1 MDIAV
6 IGSNMVDLITY
17 TNQMPKEGE
26 TLEAP
31 AFKIGCGGKGANQA
45 VAAAKLNS
53 KVLMLTKV
61 GDDIFADNTIRN
73 LESWGIN
80 TTYVEKVPCTSSGV
94 APIFVNANSSNSI
107 LIIKGAN
114 KFLSPEDIDRAAEDL
129 KKCKLIVLQLEVQL
143 ETVYHAIEFGKKN
156 GIEVLLNP
164 APALR
169 ELDMS
174 YACKCDF
181 FIPNETELEIL
192 TGMSVDTYDHIRLA
206 ARSLVDKG
214 LNNIIVTMSEKG
226 ALWMTRD
233 QEVHVPAFKV
243 NAVDT
248 SGAGDAFI
256 GCFSHY
262 YVQSGDVEAALKKAA
277 LFAAFSVTGKGTQSS
292 YPSIEQFKSVFSLS
306 NFASALVQSAFYG
319 GYFLIA
325 IPASLVI
332 KKTSYKVAILIGLT
346 LYIGGCT
353 LFFPASHMATYT
365 MFLAA
370 IFAIAIGLSF
380 LETAANTY
388 SSMIGPKAY
397 ATLRL
402 NISQT
407 FYPIGAAS
415 GILLGKYLVFSEGE
429 SLEKQMSGMN
439 AGQIHNFKVLML
451 ENTLEPYKYMIMIL
465 VVVMVLFLLT
475 RFPTCKVAQ
484 TSHHKR
490 PSAMDTLRYLARNP
504 RFRRGIVAQFL
515 YVGMQVAVWSF
526 TIRLALE
533 LGDINERDASNF
545 MVYSFACFF
554 IGKFIANILMT
565 RFNPEK
571 VLILYSVIGA
581 LFLAYV
587 ALAPSFS
594 AVYVAVLVSV
604 LFGPCWA
611 TIYAGTLDTV
621 DNEHTEMAGAVI
633 VMAIVGAAVVPAIQG
648 YIADM
653 FHSLQLSFLV
663 SMLCFVYV
671 GVYFWR
677 ESKVRTALAE
687 VTAS

>member
-1 MDIAV
+1 MNDKNIVQMPDGYLNKTPLFQFILLSCLFPLWGCAAALNDI
-6 IGSNMVDLITY
+6 LIT
-17 TNQMPKEGE
+17 
-26 TLEAP
+26 
-31 AFKIGCGGKGANQA
+31 
-45 VAAAKLNS
+45 
-53 KVLMLTKV
+53 
-61 GDDIFADNTIRN
+61 
-73 LESWGIN
+73 
-80 TTYVEKVPCTSSGV
+80 
-94 APIFVNANSSNSI
+94 
-107 LIIKGAN
+107 
-114 KFLSPEDIDRAAEDL
+114 
-129 KKCKLIVLQLEVQL
+129 
-143 ETVYHAIEFGKKN
+143 
-156 GIEVLLNP
+156 
-164 APALR
+164 
-169 ELDMS
+169 
-174 YACKCDF
+174 
-181 FIPNETELEIL
+181 
-192 TGMSVDTYDHIRLA
+192 
-206 ARSLVDKG
+206 
-214 LNNIIVTMSEKG
+214 
-226 ALWMTRD
+226 
-233 QEVHVPAFKV
+233 
-243 NAVDT
+243 
-248 SGAGDAFI
+248 
-256 GCFSHY
+256 
-262 YVQSGDVEAALKKAA
+262 
-277 LFAAFSVTGKGTQSS
+277 
-292 YPSIEQFKSVFSLS
+292 QFKSVFSLS

-346 LYIGGCT
+346 LYIVGCT

-388 SSMIGPKAY
+388 SSMLGPKAY

-407 FYPIGAAS
+407 FYPIGAAA

-429 SLEKQMSGMN
+429 SLEKQMAGMN
-439 AGQIHNFKVLML
+439 AEQVHNFKVLML
-451 ENTLEPYKYMIMIL
+451 ENTLEPYKYMIMVL

-484 TSHHKR
+484 TTSHKR
-490 PSAMDTLRYLARNP
+490 PSALDTLRYLASNA

-533 LGDINERDASNF
+533 LGDINERDASTF

-571 VLILYSVIGA
+571 VLIIYSVIGA
-581 LFLAYV
+581 LFLA
-587 ALAPSFS
+587 
-594 AVYVAVLVSV
+594 YVAVLVSV

-633 VMAIVGAAVVPAIQG
+633 VMAIVGAAVVLAIQG
-648 YIADM
+648 YVADM

-677 ESKVRTALAE
+677 ESKVRGNQAE
-687 VTAS
+687 VAAS

>member
-1 MDIAV
+1 MNDKNIIQMPDGYLNKTPLFQFILLSCLFPLWGCAAALNDI
-6 IGSNMVDLITY
+6 LIT
-17 TNQMPKEGE
+17 
-26 TLEAP
+26 
-31 AFKIGCGGKGANQA
+31 
-45 VAAAKLNS
+45 
-53 KVLMLTKV
+53 
-61 GDDIFADNTIRN
+61 
-73 LESWGIN
+73 
-80 TTYVEKVPCTSSGV
+80 
-94 APIFVNANSSNSI
+94 
-107 LIIKGAN
+107 
-114 KFLSPEDIDRAAEDL
+114 
-129 KKCKLIVLQLEVQL
+129 
-143 ETVYHAIEFGKKN
+143 
-156 GIEVLLNP
+156 
-164 APALR
+164 
-169 ELDMS
+169 
-174 YACKCDF
+174 
-181 FIPNETELEIL
+181 
-192 TGMSVDTYDHIRLA
+192 
-206 ARSLVDKG
+206 
-214 LNNIIVTMSEKG
+214 
-226 ALWMTRD
+226 
-233 QEVHVPAFKV
+233 
-243 NAVDT
+243 
-248 SGAGDAFI
+248 
-256 GCFSHY
+256 
-262 YVQSGDVEAALKKAA
+262 
-277 LFAAFSVTGKGTQSS
+277 
-292 YPSIEQFKSVFSLS
+292 QFKSVFSLS

-332 KKTSYKVAILIGLT
+332 KKTSYKVAIL
-346 LYIGGCT
+346 
-353 LFFPASHMATYT
+353 
-365 MFLAA
+365 
-370 IFAIAIGLSF
+370 IGLSF

>member
-1 MDIAV
+1 MNDKNIVQMPDGYLNKTPLFQFILLSCLFPLWGCAAALNDI
-6 IGSNMVDLITY
+6 LIT
-17 TNQMPKEGE
+17 
-26 TLEAP
+26 
-31 AFKIGCGGKGANQA
+31 
-45 VAAAKLNS
+45 
-53 KVLMLTKV
+53 
-61 GDDIFADNTIRN
+61 
-73 LESWGIN
+73 
-80 TTYVEKVPCTSSGV
+80 
-94 APIFVNANSSNSI
+94 
-107 LIIKGAN
+107 
-114 KFLSPEDIDRAAEDL
+114 
-129 KKCKLIVLQLEVQL
+129 
-143 ETVYHAIEFGKKN
+143 
-156 GIEVLLNP
+156 
-164 APALR
+164 
-169 ELDMS
+169 
-174 YACKCDF
+174 
-181 FIPNETELEIL
+181 
-192 TGMSVDTYDHIRLA
+192 
-206 ARSLVDKG
+206 
-214 LNNIIVTMSEKG
+214 
-226 ALWMTRD
+226 
-233 QEVHVPAFKV
+233 
-243 NAVDT
+243 
-248 SGAGDAFI
+248 
-256 GCFSHY
+256 
-262 YVQSGDVEAALKKAA
+262 
-277 LFAAFSVTGKGTQSS
+277 
-292 YPSIEQFKSVFSLS
+292 QFKSVFSLS

-346 LYIGGCT
+346 LYIVGCT

-407 FYPIGAAS
+407 FYPIGAAA

-429 SLEKQMSGMN
+429 SLEKQMAGMN
-439 AGQIHNFKVLML
+439 AEQVHNFKVLML
-451 ENTLEPYKYMIMIL
+451 ENTLEPYKYMIMVL

-484 TSHHKR
+484 TASHKR
-490 PSAMDTLRYLARNP
+490 PSALDTLRYLASNA

-533 LGDINERDASNF
+533 LGDINERDASTF

-581 LFLAYV
+581 LFLAYVALAPSFSAVYV

-648 YIADM
+648 YVADM

-677 ESKVRTALAE
+677 ESKVRGNLAE
-687 VTAS
+687 VAAS